1 MSQQYVTTAK
11 KATAVSKS
19 IVCHFTGPEDLNLV
33 IAKGSHLE
41 IRDITAEGLQH
52 RLDVPLYGAIATM
65 EAYRVAD
72 ETSDRLFVLTERYQ
86 FCVLQYDPVRQEIR
100 TKSSGSVKD
109 RIGRAI
115 DNSKIG
121 VMDPQ
126 SRMIGLHL
134 YEGHFKVIPMDAK
147 GQLKDAFNIRL
158 EELEVLDIQFLSG
171 YSKATIAVLYQ
182 DQRHA
187 RHIKTYTISTRDKEF
202 GTGPWAQ
209 LNVEHNASE
218 LIPVPAPFGGVLIL
232 GHQTICY
239 HSGEAFITIPIQNT
253 RMCAHGWVDT
263 DGSRLLVGDHSGALH
278 VVILATGASSSVVET
293 AHIEALGETSC
304 ASSISYL
311 DNGVVFIGSAFGDSQ
326 LIKLNPEKDD
336 LGTYIEVLETY
347 DNLGPIM
354 DMCVA
359 DLDRQGQGQ
368 AVTCSGCNKDGS
380 LRIIRNGIGIN
391 EHAAIE
397 LAGIKG
403 MWSLRPTST
412 NHDKYLVQAFISET
426 RVLAFEE
433 DEDGDHQLAEGEI
446 TGFQAGCT
454 LFCGCVGGNMAVQV
468 TKRGVVLICCE
479 SLQAIDTWNPP
490 ADLNITVASGNSTRV
505 VLALFGGNLVHL
517 EVDEAAKKLVQKARV
532 QLENEVAC
540 ISLNP
545 KSNQAMSTAEP
556 AATAMECD
564 EESKLD
570 SLVAVGMWTDMTVRL
585 LSLPNL
591 EGVSSQPLGGDTQV
605 STL

>member
-1 MSQQYVTTAK
+1 M
-11 KATAVSKS
+11 
-19 IVCHFTGPEDLNLV
+19 
-33 IAKGSHLE
+33 
-41 IRDITAEGLQH
+41 
-52 RLDVPLYGAIATM
+52 
-65 EAYRVAD
+65 
-72 ETSDRLFVLTERYQ
+72 
-86 FCVLQYDPVRQEIR
+86 
-100 TKSSGSVKD
+100 KD

-134 YEGHFKVIPMDAK
+134 YEGHFKIIPMDTK

-171 YSKATIAVLYQ
+171 CTKPTIAVLYQ
-182 DQRHA
+182 DQRYA
-187 RHIKTYTISTRDKEF
+187 RHVKTYSISTRDKEF
-202 GTGPWAQ
+202 VAGPWEQ
-209 LNVEHNASE
+209 CNVEHNASE
-218 LIPVPAPFGGVLIL
+218 LIPVPAPFGGILIL

-239 HSGEAFITIPIQNT
+239 HSGTAFITIPIQNT
-253 RMCAHGWVDT
+253 RMCAYGWVDK
-263 DGSRLLVGDHSGALH
+263 DGSRLLISDHFGGLH
-278 VVILATGASSSVVET
+278 VVILTPGATSTVVET

-326 LIKLNPEKDD
+326 LIKLNPEKDAQ
-336 LGTYIEVLETY
+336 GTYIEVLETY

-368 AVTCSGCNKDGS
+368 AVTCSGCSKDGS

-403 MWSLRPTST
+403 MWSLRPSST
-412 NHDKYLVQAFISET
+412 NHDKFLVQAFISET

-446 TGFQAGCT
+446 PGFQPGCT
-454 LFCGCVGGNMAVQV
+454 LFCGCVIGNMAVQV
-468 TKRGVVLICCE
+468 TERGVVLICCD
-479 SLQAIDTWNPP
+479 SLRAVDRWDPL
-490 ADLNITVASGNSTRV
+490 AGLNVTVACGNSTRV
-505 VLALFGGNLVHL
+505 VLALGGGNLVHL
-517 EVDEAAKKLVQKARV
+517 EVD
-532 QLENEVAC
+532 VATR
-540 ISLNP
+540 
-545 KSNQAMSTAEP
+545 K
-556 AATAMECD
+556 
-564 EESKLD
+564 
-570 SLVAVGMWTDMTVRL
+570 
-585 LSLPNL
+585 
-591 EGVSSQPLGGDTQV
+591 VSGTRRHKPV
-605 STL
+605 